1 MKSFKTHI
9 FPATRIATL
18 DICTIGLKKHH
29 IAAFAEA
36 DVTESRRKI
45 REFRKQKA
53 TISFFAWL
61 IKVISMALKEHP
73 SIAGYLKGKRTLV
86 VFDDINV
93 SVAVEKDVNESKVP
107 IPLIIEKADK
117 ITIEAITGQIS
128 EAKGKSLTEKDI
140 VLHNKSNRFEQLYFM
155 LPGFVRRMFWRYM
168 VTHPHYAFRKMGN
181 VAITSIGGL
190 GGINAWF
197 TPISV
202 HPVCF
207 GIGDI
212 IKKPVVVNDQVEI
225 REILNISILLDHDVA
240 DGMEMARF
248 LKKLA
253 RYIETGAC
261 LELSAD
267 H

>member
-117 ITIEAITGQIS
+117 ITIEAITGQIGI
-128 EAKGKSLTEKDI
+128 ADGDFAMLITRTADNLRQIASLKE
-140 VLHNKSNRFEQLYFM
+140 S
-155 LPGFVRRMFWRYM
+155 
-168 VTHPHYAFRKMGN
+168 HPETASLAFDAMETILRE
-181 VAITSIGGL
+181 
-190 GGINAWF
+190 
-197 TPISV
+197 
-202 HPVCF
+202 
-207 GIGDI
+207 
-212 IKKPVVVNDQVEI
+212 PVVCE
-225 REILNISILLDHDVA
+225 
-240 DGMEMARF
+240 
-248 LKKLA
+248 
-253 RYIETGAC
+253 
-261 LELSAD
+261 
-267 H
+267 

>member
-1 MKSFKTHI
+1 MKNFKTET

-18 DICTIGLKKHH
+18 DVCAIGLKKHH
-29 IAAFAEA
+29 IAAFAEV
-36 DVTESRRKI
+36 DVSESLRKI
-45 REFRKQKA
+45 RELRKQKA
-53 TISFFAWL
+53 VISFFAWL
-61 IKVISMALKEHP
+61 IKAISMALKEHL
-73 SIAGYLKGKRTLV
+73 SIAGYLEGKRTLV

-93 SVAVEKDVNESKVP
+93 SVAMEKDVNESKVP

-128 EAKGKSLTEKDI
+128 AAKGRSLTERDI
-140 VLHNKSNRFEQLYFM
+140 VLHNKSNRLDQVYFM
-155 LPGFVRRMFWRYM
+155 LPRFVRRMFWRYM

-212 IKKPVVVNDQVEI
+212 IKKPVVVNDHVEI
-225 REILNISILLDHDVA
+225 REILNISFLLDHDVA

-248 LKKLA
+248 IKKLI
-253 RYIETGAC
+253 RNIEQGAC
-261 LELSAD
+261 LE
-267 H
+267 